1 MKAIVYTKYGLP
13 DASYYQTLKNLIA
26 NISQRKAAIVVGI
39 ALITSFLLCIVIDD
53 FVLSNFIV
61 PGDSAKLASDIMANE
76 MQFGIAVAGY
86 LIILTLDAA
95 IAIALYVVLKPAN
108 KNLASLTAVLR
119 LLYVATL
126 AISVLAL
133 VFQVIDVYSY
143 GTIKLI
149 GYIFFTAHLF
159 VLGYSIFKSGYIPKI
174 LGVLLII
181 ASFIYIIVFY
191 ADFLVPE
198 ALLLILMV
206 PAVIAE
212 LSLGIWLLLKS
223 TKIPEMKS

>member
-1 MKAIVYTKYGLP
+1 MTHRIT
-13 DASYYQTLKNLIA
+13 D
-26 NISQRKAAIVVGI
+26 ISPRKAAMVVGI
-39 ALITSFLLCIVIDD
+39 ALIAMFFLAIFVDD
-53 FVLSNFIV
+53 FVLTNFIG
-61 PGDSAKLASDIMANE
+61 PGDTATLASDIEANW
-76 MQFGIAVAGY
+76 MRFGIAVAGY
-86 LIILTLDAA
+86 LIILMLDV
-95 IAIALYVVLKPAN
+95 AIALALYVILKPAN

-126 AISVLAL
+126 VISLLAL
-133 VFQVIDVYSY
+133 VFHVIDVYSY

-159 VLGYSIFKSGYIPKI
+159 VLGYSVFKSGYIPKI

-191 ADFLVPE
+191 ANFLVPE
-198 ALLLILMV
+198 ALLMILMV

-212 LSLGIWLLLKS
+212 LSLGIWLLLKRA
-223 TKIPEMKS
+223 KMPEMKS